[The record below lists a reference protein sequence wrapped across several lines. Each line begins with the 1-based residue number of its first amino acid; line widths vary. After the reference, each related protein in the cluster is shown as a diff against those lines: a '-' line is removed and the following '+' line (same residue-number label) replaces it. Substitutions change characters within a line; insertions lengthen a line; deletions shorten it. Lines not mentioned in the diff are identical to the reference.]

1 MISISLKDAFPHKR
15 SVACTEAIADTNDNQ
30 TDPMQADG
38 RDAFVEV
45 KRHHRA
51 RASLTQRNEK
61 QGSRYMR
68 RPFFDTLPCLYA
80 IINL

>member
-30 TDPMQADG
+30 TDPKQADG

-45 KRHHRA
+45 KSKGAATCGALFLIHSHA
-51 RASLTQRNEK
+51 FMLS
-61 QGSRYMR
+61 
-68 RPFFDTLPCLYA
+68 
-80 IINL
+80 